1 MKRAFTLIELL
12 VVIAIIAI
20 LAAILFPVFAQAK
33 VAAKKSV
40 TISNVKQVSTGM
52 FLYMSDND
60 DYYPRARP
68 CVLGSSLNPKFH
80 APSYNSAP
88 NQGCGSGGFYNY
100 MDVYQWQKFLMPYTK
115 NRELFEIPL
124 RQKDAGLWEN
134 SGEIRGNIALN
145 LGFTG
150 IKNTTLAGAPTSFG
164 DIVPFTGGNQSG
176 LPNVAEAALLL
187 DNVPKTNASFVPI
200 IDQLQSGQT
209 NLSALTGY
217 PVSYREFWA
226 FRLTKMTAAECAAN
240 PQPSREVDG
249 GFVPA
254 GGITVGRADGSAK
267 FLSVGAFLGKTP
279 TMNELLTGGTVNANT
294 CVLPNISQGYGYT
307 GTINTSIN
315 YPMWGYGQ

>member
-33 VAAKKSV
+33 VAAKKTTTV
-40 TISNVKQVSTGM
+40 SNVKQVSTGM

-68 CVLGSSLNPKFH
+68 CVSGSSLNPKFQ
-80 APSYNSAP
+80 AASYNTTP
-88 NQGCGSGGFYNY
+88 TQGCGSGGFYNY
-100 MDVYQWQKFLMPYTK
+100 MDVYQWQKYLMPYTK
-115 NRELFEIPL
+115 NRDLFEIPL
-124 RQKDAGLWEN
+124 RQKDAAIWDS

-150 IKNTTLAGAPTSFG
+150 IKNTALDGTPTNFG

-176 LPNVAEAALLL
+176 ISNVSEAALLI
-187 DNVPKTNASFVPI
+187 DNLPKTNSAFIPV
-200 IDQLQSGQT
+200 IDQVQSGQT
-209 NLSALTGY
+209 SQSALTGY
-217 PVSYREFWA
+217 AVSYREFWA
-226 FRLTKMTAAECAAN
+226 FRLTKLTTAECAAN
-240 PQPSREVDG
+240 PQPNRETDG

-254 GGITVGRADGSAK
+254 GGITIGRADGGAK

-279 TMNELLTGGTVNANT
+279 RMSELLSGGTVNANT
-294 CVLPNISQGYGYT
+294 CVVPNISQGYGYT
-307 GTINTSIN
+307 GTINTNIN